1 MNKNSRI
8 VEFDILKGLGIICV
22 IAGHIAQNY
31 DNQKIMQIFYSF
43 HMPLFFIISGYFVST
58 RKNIKDFCVSRACKI
73 LKAYVVACV
82 GVIAGRTLICYVKY
96 RTGVLAL
103 REAFKWIY
111 ISIYGIGNG
120 KGSIYIDSQ
129 LQICHTDEIGML
141 WFLLALLW
149 AQCLV
154 RMFLKFSE
162 RKCCLLV
169 LITTIVGLVSVNY
182 IWFPFSIQNGMAAT
196 IWIYIGYRIKIL
208 QLMDNACY
216 SNRKNAVII
225 VCIII
230 WAISILWGQTELYK
244 NYYKLGLLDM
254 GGALAGCI
262 VLFWSIKKVIEFS
275 QINSKC
281 TSYFAWVGRN
291 SILFYI
297 VHYWEQKISPN
308 NTVALLTNRYIG
320 INKLL
325 DFFISVGLITL
336 ICTGAVRSYELLI
349 SRKL

>member
-8 VEFDILKGLGIICV
+8 VEFDILKGVGIICV
-22 IAGHIAQNY
+22 IAGHVAQNY

-58 RKNIKDFCVSRACKI
+58 RKSIKDFCVSRAYKI
-73 LKAYVVACV
+73 LKTYIVACC
-82 GVIAGRTLICYVKY
+82 GVIVGRALICYIKY
-96 RTGVLAL
+96 KNGYLAL
-103 REAFKWIY
+103 KEALKWIY
-111 ISIYGIGNG
+111 ISAYGIGNG

-129 LQICHTDEIGML
+129 FRICHTDEIGML

-154 RMFLKFSE
+154 RIFLKYSE

-169 LITTIVGLVSVNY
+169 LITTIIGLVSVNY

-208 QLMDNACY
+208 QLIDDVRY
-216 SNRKNAVII
+216 SNRRNKVII
-225 VCIII
+225 VCVAI
-230 WAISILWGQTELYK
+230 WGISILWGQTELYK
-244 NYYKLGLLDM
+244 NYYKLGLIDM

-262 VLFWSIKKVIEFS
+262 VLFWIIKKVIG
-275 QINSKC
+275 SKKIDAKC
-281 TSYFAWVGRN
+281 ISYFTWVGRN

-308 NTVALLTNRYIG
+308 NTVALITERYIG
-320 INKLL
+320 INKPL

-336 ICTGAVRSYELLI
+336 ICTGIVRSYELLI